1 MFARL
6 PRDARELF
14 PSGHMTFE
22 VDSVKQLSFF

>member
-22 VDSVKQLSFF
+22 VDSVKIELL

>member
-1 MFARL
+1 MLARL

-22 VDSVKQLSFF
+22 VDSVTIELF